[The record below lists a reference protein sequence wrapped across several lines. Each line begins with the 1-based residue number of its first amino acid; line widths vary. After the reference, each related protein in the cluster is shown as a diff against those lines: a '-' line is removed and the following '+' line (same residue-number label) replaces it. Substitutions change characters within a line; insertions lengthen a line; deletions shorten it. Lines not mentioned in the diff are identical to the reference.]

1 MEPSAVEIRLQLDR
15 LLASDNF
22 ANADRMSGFLRYIV
36 ERAIAGESDRVKEYV
51 IGVAVFGRD
60 EQYDP
65 RLDSIVRV
73 EARRL
78 RTKLDEYYAGSGRHD
93 PIVIE
98 MRRGAYVPAFSR
110 RMTAPVPEPAA
121 RPALAG
127 PTRPA
132 RWPPGLVALGAA
144 LLAVLPLT
152 FTLWRSGLVTSVGTA
167 TPMVTIAVLPFAEYS
182 DSQADA
188 LLAAR
193 LTDSVTGELARNRVL
208 GVVSHTS
215 ALQFAGTRRPLR
227 EIAQALNAELVLEGS
242 LHVDGDR
249 LRVETR
255 LVDAVKDRKIWVDD
269 FAGTLSDIPGLS
281 RRIATTVGPIAER
294 SRTRTPG
301 AQD

>member
-1 MEPSAVEIRLQLDR
+1 VEPPPDEIRLQLDR
-15 LLASDNF
+15 LLASDGF

-36 ERAIAGESDRVKEYV
+36 ERALTGESDQLKEYV

-93 PIVIE
+93 PIVIG
-98 MRRGAYVPAFSR
+98 MRRGAYVPDFVKRAS
-110 RMTAPVPEPAA
+110 APPPEPPV
-121 RPALAG
+121 RPAID
-127 PTRPA
+127 RPA
-132 RWPPGLVALGAA
+132 RRTRWTPGLVALGAA
-144 LLAVLPLT
+144 LLVALPLA
-152 FTLWRSGLVTSVGTA
+152 FTVWRSGLVTSVGSA
-167 TPMVTIAVLPFAEYS
+167 TPIVTIAVLPFAEYS
-182 DSQADA
+182 NRPADV

-215 ALQFAGTRRPLR
+215 ALQFAGTRRPLG
-227 EIAQALNAELVLEGS
+227 EIAQALNAELILEGS

-249 LRVETR
+249 LRVEAR
-255 LVDAVKDRKIWVDD
+255 LVDAAKDRKIWVDD
-269 FAGTLSDIPGLS
+269 FAGTLTDIPSLS

-294 SRTRTPG
+294 SRAR
-301 AQD
+301 

>member
-1 MEPSAVEIRLQLDR
+1 VEPSTDEIRLQLDR
-15 LLASDNF
+15 LLASDGF

-36 ERAIAGESDRVKEYV
+36 ERAMAGESDQVKEYV

-78 RTKLDEYYAGSGRHD
+78 RTKLDEYYAGPGRHD

-110 RMTAPVPEPAA
+110 RASLSAQEAA
-121 RPALAG
+121 SVSVIDRPS
-127 PTRPA
+127 RPR
-132 RWPPGLVALGAA
+132 RWTPGLVALGAA
-144 LLAVLPLT
+144 ILVVLPLA
-152 FTLWRSGLVTSVGTA
+152 FTIWRSGLVTSVGSA
-167 TPMVTIAVLPFAEYS
+167 TPMVTIAVLPLAEYS
-182 DSQADA
+182 SDQSDA

-193 LTDSVTGELARNRVL
+193 LTDSVTGELARNRLL

-227 EIAQALNAELVLEGS
+227 EIAQALNAELILEGS
-242 LHVDGDR
+242 VHVDGGR
-249 LRVETR
+249 LRVEAR

-269 FAGTLSDIPGLS
+269 FAGTLTDVPGLS

-294 SRTRTPG
+294 ARAR
-301 AQD
+301 

>member
-1 MEPSAVEIRLQLDR
+1 VEPSADEIRHQLDR
-15 LLASDNF
+15 LLASDGF
-22 ANADRMSGFLRYIV
+22 ANADRMSGFLRYVV
-36 ERAIAGESDRVKEYV
+36 ERAIAGESDQVKEYV

-93 PIVIE
+93 PILIE
-98 MRRGAYVPAFSR
+98 MRRGAYVPAFSWR
-110 RMTAPVPEPAA
+110 ATPPGPEPAA
-121 RPALAG
+121 RPALD
-127 PTRPA
+127 RPGRQT
-132 RWPPGLVALGAA
+132 RWPPGLIALGAA
-144 LLAVLPLT
+144 LLVVLPLAVT
-152 FTLWRSGLVTSVGTA
+152 VWRTGLVTSVGSA
-167 TPMVTIAVLPFAEYS
+167 TPMVTIAVLPFSEYS
-182 DSQADA
+182 NSQSDA

-193 LTDSVTGELARNRVL
+193 LTASVTGELARHRVL

-215 ALQFAGTRRPLR
+215 ALQFTGARRPLR
-227 EIAQALNAELVLEGS
+227 EIAQALDAELILEGS

-255 LVDAVKDRKIWVDD
+255 LVDAVIDRKIWVDD

-294 SRTRTPG
+294 SRAR
-301 AQD
+301 